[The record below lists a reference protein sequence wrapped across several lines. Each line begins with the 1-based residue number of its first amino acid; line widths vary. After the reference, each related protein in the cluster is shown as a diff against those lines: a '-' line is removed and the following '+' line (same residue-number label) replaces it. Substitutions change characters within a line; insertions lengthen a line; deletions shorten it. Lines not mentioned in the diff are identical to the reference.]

1 MFFFILF
8 VWLCIVSTVG
18 GEFWQIRNWPVNWFL
33 QLDPLVALG
42 TVLTT
47 HTLYKGLL
55 WALLTVVLT
64 IVLGRFFCGWV
75 CPFGSIHHFFG
86 YLGKRG
92 KTTPRKIE
100 LNKYRR
106 AQSVKYVILIVFLIM
121 AAFPSLAASL
131 QIGLLGPIPL
141 VTRSFNLVLLP
152 VLDRGFHIASAMERF
167 YSGAWLI
174 FAVFTAAV
182 LLNFAIPRFY
192 CRFVC
197 PLGALFG
204 LIDRFAV
211 WRIGKTKAECI
222 NCRLCERNCEG
233 GCEPASQIRISECV
247 LCFNC
252 LVDCKHN
259 LIAYQTKKSASG
271 EVTAPDISRR
281 GFVLSLAGGVL
292 AVPAVRLAAK
302 LTTNRD
308 HLLIRPPGALSEQ
321 EFLKRCIK
329 CGQCMRICPTNV
341 IQLAGLERGI
351 ESLWT
356 PVLNNR
362 IGSSGCQLNCV
373 SCGQVCP
380 TAAIRPLTLDEKLG
394 KGEFTD
400 KGPFK
405 LGTAFFDRGRCL
417 PWAMDRPC
425 LVCQENCP
433 VSPKAIYT
441 KETFSTV
448 RDGKFRIKAVDSG
461 VLTIADAKIT
471 PDKYATGDYYCLVDS
486 DRYKIISNTEDT
498 LVLADTKG
506 TALKSQN
513 LVEIQVRLQRPYI
526 DVEKCIGCGTCEHEC
541 PIGGRAAV
549 RVSSAGETRNTDNK
563 IIP

>member
-1 MFFFILF
+1 
-8 VWLCIVSTVG
+8 
-18 GEFWQIRNWPVNWFL
+18 
-33 QLDPLVALG
+33 
-42 TVLTT
+42 
-47 HTLYKGLL
+47 
-55 WALLTVVLT
+55 
-64 IVLGRFFCGWV
+64 
-75 CPFGSIHHFFG
+75 
-86 YLGKRG
+86 
-92 KTTPRKIE
+92 
-100 LNKYRR
+100 
-106 AQSVKYVILIVFLIM
+106 M
-121 AAFPSLAASL
+121 AAFPSLAVSL
-131 QIGLLGPIPL
+131 QTGLLDPIPL
-141 VTRSFNLVLLP
+141 ITRSFNLVMMPILN
-152 VLDRGFHIASAMERF
+152 RGFHIASATERF
-167 YSGAWLI
+167 YTGAWLI
-174 FAVFTAAV
+174 FAVFVTAV

-222 NCRLCERNCEG
+222 NCRLCNVNCEG

-252 LVDCKHN
+252 LDDCKHN
-259 LIAYQTKKSASG
+259 LLAYQTKKSAAG
-271 EVTAPDISRR
+271 EITDPDISRR

-292 AVPAVRLAAK
+292 AIPAVRLAAK

-308 HLLIRPPGALSEQ
+308 HLLIRPPGALNEQ

-329 CGQCMRICPTNV
+329 CGQCMRVCPTNV
-341 IQLAGLERGI
+341 IQPAGLDRGV
-351 ESLWT
+351 ENLWT

-373 SCGQVCP
+373 SCSQVCP

-394 KGEFTD
+394 KGGFAD
-400 KGPFK
+400 KGPIK

-417 PWAMDRPC
+417 PWAMGRPC

-441 KETFSTV
+441 RETFNTV
-448 RDGKFRIKAVDSG
+448 RDGKFRIKAVSSG
-461 VLTIADAKIT
+461 ALTIADAKIT
-471 PDKYATGDYYCLVDS
+471 PAKYATGDYYCLFGG
-486 DRYKIISNTEDT
+486 DRFKIISNTEDT
-498 LVLADTKG
+498 VVLAADERIL
-506 TALKSQN
+506 LKSQD
-513 LVEIQVRLQRPYI
+513 LMEIQVRLQRPYI

-541 PIGGRAAV
+541 PVAGRPAV
-549 RVSSAGETRNTDNK
+549 RVSSEGETRNPDNK